1 MGREFGGRDSG
12 WDVAGV
18 EEMWRAVGG
27 YCVEIGD
34 LVGDLVG
41 LKEVVDRICDKSKV
55 TTSWILLIPSQIP
68 FNIHF

>member
-1 MGREFGGRDSG
+1 MGVANGGGGNVRGEFGGRDSG

-27 YCVEIGD
+27 YCGEIGG

-41 LKEVVDRICDKSKV
+41 LKEVVDRICDKSRV
-55 TTSWILLIPSQIP
+55 TSRSS
-68 FNIHF
+68 